1 MKVMKVENKDKKVK
15 KEKKSKEC
23 QCNQECHCN
32 EDCKC
37 GEKCNCKDECSCTEN
52 NDELTKLKEENQS
65 LNEKI
70 LRISAEMQNMIRR
83 NNEDR
88 AKLLKYDGENFITEI
103 LPIIDNFEQAIKMDD
118 NNLSDEVSKF
128 LSGFKM
134 IYGNLLET
142 LKKYE
147 VKEIDCLNKEFDEDC
162 MHAVLTDNDK
172 NFEDNIVLD
181 VMQKGYIYK
190 DKVLRPA
197 MVKVNNKESE

>member
-1 MKVMKVENKDKKVK
+1 MENKDKKVK

-23 QCNQECHCN
+23 QCSQECHCD

-142 LKKYE
+142 LK
-147 VKEIDCLNKEFDEDC
+147 
-162 MHAVLTDNDK
+162 
-172 NFEDNIVLD
+172 
-181 VMQKGYIYK
+181 
-190 DKVLRPA
+190 
-197 MVKVNNKESE
+197 